1 MEWRVRMSKSVYSEE
16 EYIPPI
22 FIAEFFGGPFNGR
35 IAHYDKLGVEKTVV
49 PSEIT
54 VTTKT
59 EGNDGFGN
67 VESIFTMF
75 ARYVY
80 SPIQQLNTR
89 VRYDYVSEVTEG
101 EIAQTHAE
109 SNRS

>member
-1 MEWRVRMSKSVYSEE
+1 MQMSKSVYSEE
-16 EYIPPI
+16 EYISPI

-35 IAHYDKLGVEKTVV
+35 IAHYQKLGLEQTIV

-67 VESIFTMF
+67 IEPIFTMF
-75 ARYVY
+75 ARYVQNPN
-80 SPIQQLNTR
+80 SQQVDSR
-89 VRYDYVSEVTEG
+89 VRYEYVSEVTEG
-101 EIAQTHAE
+101 EVAK
-109 SNRS
+109 N

>member
-1 MEWRVRMSKSVYSEE
+1 MSKSVYSEE
-16 EYIPPI
+16 EYISPI

-35 IAHYDKLGVEKTVV
+35 IAHYQKLGLEQTIV

-67 VESIFTMF
+67 IEPIFTMF
-75 ARYVY
+75 ARYVQ
-80 SPIQQLNTR
+80 SANQQLDTR
-89 VRYDYVSEVTEG
+89 VRYEYVSEVTEG
-101 EIAQTHAE
+101 EVAK
-109 SNRS
+109 N

>member
-1 MEWRVRMSKSVYSEE
+1 MQMSKSVYSEE
-16 EYIPPI
+16 EYISPI

-35 IAHYDKLGVEKTVV
+35 IAHYQKLGLEQTIV

-67 VESIFTMF
+67 VEPIFTMF

-80 SPIQQLNTR
+80 SPTQQLNTR

-101 EIAQTHAE
+101 EIAEDSTG
-109 SNRS
+109 S